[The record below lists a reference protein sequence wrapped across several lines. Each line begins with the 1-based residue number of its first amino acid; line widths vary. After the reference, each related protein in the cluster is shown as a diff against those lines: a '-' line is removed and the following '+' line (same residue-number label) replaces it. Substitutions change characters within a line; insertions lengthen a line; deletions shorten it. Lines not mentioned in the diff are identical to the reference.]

1 MEPHTVGIYYF
12 RTSADSSKVKSTFA
26 FLNEVFHLAPATVKL
41 DDLIRFHIHVCNN
54 KGVHMRQLTVWFFN
68 LENHAPWIILG
79 SGLIQKFTISY
90 SIANLVLFGCF
101 A

>member
-1 MEPHTVGIYYF
+1 MKSHAVGIYYF
-12 RTSADSSKVKSTFA
+12 GTTADSSKVKSTFA
-26 FLNEVFHLAPATVKL
+26 LFYEIFHLATPTVKL

-54 KGVHMRQLTVWFFN
+54 KGVHMHQLTVWFFN

-79 SGLIQKFTISY
+79 AGLIQKFTISY

-101 A
+101 V